1 MRKIQTK
8 RLKTTAVFLA
18 SLILLQGCV
27 VYHKTPSTLEQ
38 ARQENIKTKIMT
50 TDNETSKYK
59 YITYEEGTFY
69 GVNKKSGELVKT
81 PLIQEE
87 VTEVLTKNEKASTL
101 WTVIAIGVPVVF
113 LAVGFA
119 IAESGLG
126 TAGWGY

>member
-1 MRKIQTK
+1 MREIQTK
-8 RLKTTAVFLA
+8 WFRTTAVFLA